1 MPLHPPIAPNTL
13 RTSRSPNPAPS
24 HPAFV
29 CLFFAVVLCLLS
41 TGCHSHGAS
50 APPTIEFTKV
60 PPAAEGGRE
69 RVATL
74 SGRVIGA
81 RPGQQI
87 VVYAKSGPWWVQ
99 PWPDQP
105 FTAIQSDF
113 TWTVS
118 THLGFEYAAL
128 LVTPGYQPPAT
139 MDLAPTTGPG
149 VVAVASVKG
158 EGFLPTA
165 WKPLRFGGYDWEART
180 IASDRGGMNNLYSGD
195 NAFVDDAGA
204 LHLRITKK
212 DGKWVCGEIRTTRS
226 LGYGTYVLTVRDT
239 SHLEPAVV
247 FSMLTWDDN
256 GDPHY
261 REMDVEIS
269 RWGDAANKNNAQF
282 GVQPFYVP
290 GNLER
295 FMAPAGPLTHIFRWE
310 SGLAS
315 FKTVRGSSD
324 GSGASVVAQHDFTSG
339 IPAVGN
345 AIIYMNLYVI
355 ASDKNP
361 LEKETEVVV
370 QKFSY
375 LP

>member
-1 MPLHPPIAPNTL
+1 MLLPPLLNSHRRRSACLPVRATSFAPL
-13 RTSRSPNPAPS
+13 SCA
-24 HPAFV
+24 
-29 CLFFAVVLCLLS
+29 LLS
-41 TGCHSHGAS
+41 FVMGLASGCHSPEAN
-50 APPTIEFTKV
+50 APPAITFIKI

-69 RVATL
+69 RVAVF
-74 SGRVIGA
+74 SGRVAGA
-81 RPGQQI
+81 LPGQRI

-105 FTAIQSDF
+105 FTQIQSDS

-128 LVTPGYQPPAT
+128 LVAPGYQPPAT
-139 MDLAPTTGPG
+139 MDLAPAVGPG
-149 VVAVASVKG
+149 VLAVASVKG

-165 WKPLRFGGYDWEART
+165 WKPLRFSGYDWEVRT
-180 IASDRGGMNNLYSGD
+180 IASDRGGMNNPYSGD
-195 NAFVDDAGA
+195 NAFTDASGA

-212 DGKWVCGEIRTTRS
+212 DGKWVCAEMRTTRS

-239 SHLEPAVV
+239 SHLEPASV
-247 FSMLTWDDN
+247 FSMITWDDN

-269 RWGDAANKNNAQF
+269 RWGDAVNKDNAQF

-290 GNLER
+290 GNLAR
-295 FMAPAGPLTHIFRWE
+295 FTAPSGALTHVLRWQ

-315 FKTVRGSSD
+315 FKTLRGSSD
-324 GSGASVVAQHDFTSG
+324 QPGAPLIFEHEFTSG
-339 IPAVGN
+339 VPAIGN
-345 AIIYMNLYVI
+345 AIIYINFYVI
-355 ASDKNP
+355 ASDKSP

-370 QKFSY
+370 EKFAY